1 MQSLKYKPNP
11 NYSTPDL
18 KERTDPLTFSS
29 VMIYLGGN
37 VDNISR
43 ENHIR
48 QALLIQFTNPSYKP
62 KLINYFHMYR
72 FQLNFDLL
80 CTTSFLGTPLEHRK
94 HYNMSVHS
102 VYHLCISYHIRVILH
117 HLVVPLP
124 HEETLITSDLF
135 YTKSYAVFVP
145 DP

>member
-11 NYSTPDL
+11 NYSTLDL
-18 KERTDPLTFSS
+18 KERTDRLTFSS

-80 CTTSFLGTPLEHRK
+80 RTTSFLGTPLEHLK
-94 HYNMSVHS
+94 YNISVHS
-102 VYHLCISYHIRVILH
+102 VYHLCISYHIRVILP